1 MLLQTKCYIIIFAV
15 RNYLNYSGQS
25 DMHMKIHLEFL
36 LFVCQTNNS
45 TFLFK
50 TAHFIWRM
58 GKNVACVIYVCCNQC
73 WARDNYWASWV
84 PIKQDNNVSTCVRAP
99 KTCKKRKIFS
109 LTGVK
114 TELPQHNWT
123 HQSTI
128 LLTLKHCHVVARVA
142 ASAQLRYKFICKSCN
157 NNFKNFFVPTQF

>member
-1 MLLQTKCYIIIFAV
+1 
-15 RNYLNYSGQS
+15 
-25 DMHMKIHLEFL
+25 MHMKIHLEFL

-142 ASAQLRYKFICKSCN
+142 ASAQLRYKWAIVQRQEKKLYPCFRRQAKGARFIICPCL
-157 NNFKNFFVPTQF
+157 FPQACYVGLC